1 MLVIL
6 EMLLYSNI
14 SVAVLYVS
22 YPAAYSAG
30 LFSGAAGLI
39 AFAVLHIFIRLTQAL
54 FILADVRHK

>member
-22 YPAAYSAG
+22 CPAAYSAR
-30 LFSGAAGLI
+30 LFSDVAGLI
-39 AFAVLHIFIRLTQAL
+39 AFAVLHIFSRLTQPL
-54 FILADVRHK
+54 FILADVWHK